1 MVNNLKG
8 KDFLATSDWSK
19 SELDQVLDL
28 AFKFKQ
34 MGAAS
39 RSLDILKG
47 KTLLLLWFKRS
58 TRTWNSFTGAME
70 QLGGFVRS
78 RDAKDLWVRI
88 EETPG
93 TGNEESLK
101 DTALVLDRYVDAL
114 GIRLTDITPEQAGR
128 PPKWGDAQAVMQ
140 KLADYM
146 KAPVI
151 NMAADMHHPTQ
162 SLTDMMV
169 MKEEFGDVK
178 GKKAVLMWAYS
189 PRTQTWSS
197 AQGFALISATYGM
210 DVTVVYPE
218 GYNLDPSVMSNVK
231 EECAQAGR
239 KFEIS
244 HDPKKALEG
253 ADAVYPRNWRQAY
266 YYLDPATEEAERQL
280 AAQHKDWRLTESLL
294 KVTNNARFMHT
305 MPFSRGYE
313 VDANVADGPNS
324 IIYEQAGNLLHVRKA
339 LLALLL
345 ADKSSLLERI

>member
-1 MVNNLKG
+1 MAINLKG
-8 KDFLATSDWSK
+8 KDFLAISDWDK

-34 MGAAS
+34 MGDAS

-78 RDAKDLWVRI
+78 RDAKDLWIRI
-88 EETPG
+88 EETG
-93 TGNEESLK
+93 GSGNEESLK
-101 DTALVLDRYVDAL
+101 DTALVLDRYIDAL
-114 GIRLTDITPEQAGR
+114 GIRLTDVTPEQIGKS
-128 PPKWGDAQAVMQ
+128 PEWGDAQAIMQ

-151 NMAADMHHPTQ
+151 NMASDLHHPTQ
-162 SLTDMMV
+162 SMADIMV
-169 MKEEFGDVK
+169 MKEHLGDVK
-178 GKKAVLMWAYS
+178 GKKSVLMWAYS
-189 PRTQTWSS
+189 PRIQGRGS
-197 AQGFALISATYGM
+197 AHGFPLVSATFGM
-210 DVTVVYPE
+210 DVTIACPA
-218 GYNLDPSVMSNVK
+218 GYEFDPAIMTHIQS
-231 EECAQAGR
+231 ECAKAGR

-244 HDPKKALEG
+244 HDPKAALEG
-253 ADAVYPRNWRQAY
+253 ADAVYPRNWRQGF
-266 YYLDPATEEAERQL
+266 YLKASDEETERRL

-313 VDANVADGPNS
+313 VDESVADGPNA
-324 IIYEQAGNLLHVRKA
+324 IIYDQAENLLHMRKA
-339 LLALLL
+339 FLASLL
-345 ADKSSLLERI
+345 ADSSVLEKL